1 MYTQLIFIMNKCQ
14 ELGSFTDDQNSK
26 LGAGREQGK
35 APLIYKVW
43 YKWLSCIFD
52 RILHT
57 CRSESSNIKLVH
69 FSNNNPYIC
78 ITTCILVLYL

>member
-52 RILHT
+52 RILH
-57 CRSESSNIKLVH
+57 
-69 FSNNNPYIC
+69 NPSHLPHDLHC
-78 ITTCILVLYL
+78 DVLPTTLWMGCN

>member
-1 MYTQLIFIMNKCQ
+1 MYTQLIFIMNNCQ
-14 ELGSFTDDQNSK
+14 YLELGSFTDDQNSK

-57 CRSESSNIKLVH
+57 FIKKD
-69 FSNNNPYIC
+69 NEGNKIEKEN
-78 ITTCILVLYL
+78 

>member
-52 RILHT
+52 RIFHN
-57 CRSESSNIKLVH
+57 SNERVPPPPPPWSILPHFECFLKLAS
-69 FSNNNPYIC
+69 F
-78 ITTCILVLYL
+78 

>member
-52 RILHT
+52 RILHNS
-57 CRSESSNIKLVH
+57 R
-69 FSNNNPYIC
+69 
-78 ITTCILVLYL
+78 VLEGKRLECF

>member
-35 APLIYKVW
+35 APLIYKVF
-43 YKWLSCIFD
+43 L
-52 RILHT
+52 
-57 CRSESSNIKLVH
+57 
-69 FSNNNPYIC
+69 
-78 ITTCILVLYL
+78 

>member
-57 CRSESSNIKLVH
+57 QWHLCKKNGSNRPRLAPAARKLAK
-69 FSNNNPYIC
+69 S
-78 ITTCILVLYL
+78 